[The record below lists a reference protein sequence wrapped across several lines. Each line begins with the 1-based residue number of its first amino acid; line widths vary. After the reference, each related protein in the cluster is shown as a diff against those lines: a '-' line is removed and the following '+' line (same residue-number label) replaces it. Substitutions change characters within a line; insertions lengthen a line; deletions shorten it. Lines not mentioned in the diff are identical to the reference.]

1 MLYPYFSMVCLF
13 WLVNQ
18 YWCVV
23 LCHLVVCDSLWP
35 HGLLP
40 PPGSSFHGDSPG
52 NNTGLGCHAIPW
64 RNPGDLPIPGIE
76 PRSPTLQADSLLSEP
91 PGKPSTDVFLLPEV
105 HSLYDSL
112 VAQWWRIHLP
122 IQELWV
128 WSLGQEDALGKE
140 IEMHSSI
147 LA

>member
-1 MLYPYFSMVCLF
+1 MFVLISEPILMCCALSLSCVWLF
-13 WLVNQ
+13 VTPWTIA
-18 YWCVV
+18 
-23 LCHLVVCDSLWP
+23 
-35 HGLLP
+35 